1 MTRSAFAVVLGAAL
15 LPAGTA
21 GRASG
26 PQPPAS
32 TGDAARL
39 ILVGDTGTGD
49 ERARRVAARIARHA
63 DDEAVSH
70 LFLLGDNVYEEGD
83 ADLIGPRFLDVYRP
97 VLEQG
102 VAIHAALGN
111 HDVEECRD
119 SEIRPVPAD
128 GSAYAPAPDCW
139 VEEHLV
145 TPEFGYRE
153 GRRYYSIEIG
163 GDPLPGTAPDASPP
177 PLLEIFVLDSNT
189 LGAQQQKL
197 EDGTDEPQ
205 LRWLADALERSRAAW
220 RVVVLHHPMVAPVR
234 CRWLWFGCRG
244 ADAVLRTELEPILR
258 AGEADVVFQAHQ
270 HLYARM
276 KPRGGIR
283 YFVSG
288 AGAKSPDRFRPD
300 PRTVDRPD
308 RGAFLHFVIVEATR
322 ERLAFRVV
330 DAEGTTRDRGA
341 FGPHEPVEPR
351 SARQPASPR

>member
-1 MTRSAFAVVLGAAL
+1 MTRSAFAVALGAAL

-21 GRASG
+21 GQASG
-26 PQPPAS
+26 PEPRTS
-32 TGDAARL
+32 TGDVVRFMV
-39 ILVGDTGTGD
+39 VGDTGTGD
-49 ERARRVAARIARHA
+49 ERARRVAAQIARHA
-63 DDEAVSH
+63 EDEVVSH

-97 VLEQG
+97 VFGQG
-102 VAIHAALGN
+102 VATHAALGN

-119 SEIRPVPAD
+119 SGIRPVPAD
-128 GSAYAPAPDCW
+128 GSAYAQAPDCW
-139 VEEHLV
+139 VEEHLA
-145 TPEFGYRE
+145 TPEFGYRD
-153 GRRYYSIEIG
+153 GRRYYSMEVG
-163 GDPLPGTAPDASPP
+163 GDSAP
-177 PLLEIFVLDSNT
+177 PLVEVFVLDSNT

-205 LRWLADALERSRAAW
+205 LRWLANALERSRATW
-220 RVVVLHHPMVAPVR
+220 RVVVLHHPLVSPVR

-276 KPRGGIR
+276 EPRDGIR
-283 YFVSG
+283 YFVTG

-322 ERLAFRVV
+322 ERFVFRVV
-330 DAEGTTRDRGA
+330 DAEGRIRDRGA
-341 FGPHEPVEPR
+341 FGPREPGESREPGET
-351 SARQPASPR
+351 ASPR

>member
-1 MTRSAFAVVLGAAL
+1 MTRRALAVALGSAL

-21 GRASG
+21 GQASG
-26 PQPPAS
+26 PEPRAS
-32 TGDAARL
+32 TGDVARL

-49 ERARRVAARIARHA
+49 ERARRVAGQIARHA
-63 DDEAVSH
+63 EDEAVSH

-119 SEIRPVPAD
+119 SGIRPSPSN
-128 GSAYAPAPDCW
+128 GSAYRAAPDCW
-139 VEEHLV
+139 VEEHLA
-145 TPEFGYRE
+145 TPEFGYRD

-163 GDPLPGTAPDASPP
+163 GDSAPS
-177 PLLEIFVLDSNT
+177 LVEVFVLDSNT
-189 LGAQQQKL
+189 LGAQQQRL
-197 EDGTDEPQ
+197 DEGTDAAQ
-205 LRWLADALERSRAAW
+205 LEWLDGALERSHALW
-220 RVVVLHHPMVAPVR
+220 KIVVLHHPLVSPVR

-244 ADAVLRTELEPILR
+244 ADAALRTELEPLLL
-258 AGEADVVFQAHQ
+258 AGGADVVFQAHQ

-276 KPRGGIR
+276 EPRGGIH
-283 YFVSG
+283 YFVTG

-330 DAEGTTRDRGA
+330 DAEGRTRDRGE
-341 FGPHEPVEPR
+341 FVPDSPSGPP
-351 SARQPASPR
+351 